1 MVASPPVRWKA
12 YEGRDVGPQGSMRF
26 LVDAGPAVLAE
37 RTGIGTYV
45 WNLLRHLP
53 IVDPGND
60 YLAWYVHFRSI
71 LEPRR
76 HFDGLGVIE
85 KRVVLPSRLIARA
98 GRSGIPLVELVAPC
112 DVVFGTNFV
121 PPSSRRTPFVVTVHD
136 LAFRLFPE
144 TAPQAVRWWTRAVER
159 SVRSATRILVP
170 SEATRADV
178 LRLYEVDPRDV
189 VVVPLGVDRT
199 IFSPASDERIHDV
212 RARFG
217 IHGPYLVF
225 LGRHQRKNFDGM
237 LRAFAAIPD
246 RIRPGLVVTGS
257 APWTRD
263 GSDYDGPAME
273 VVPERV
279 RRQVSFVGFVPS
291 EDAAALLSGSL
302 GLAFPTLYEG
312 FGLPALEAMACGA
325 PVLTSNNSSLPELVG
340 DAVVLV
346 DPSEDDSIVDG
357 LVQIVTDASLRER
370 LRAAGL
376 QRAARYEW
384 GTTAKATADVLHAA
398 AAAGR

>member
-1 MVASPPVRWKA
+1 
-12 YEGRDVGPQGSMRF
+12 MRF

-45 WNLLRHLP
+45 WNLLRNLP
-53 IVDPGND
+53 VVDPGNE

-71 LEPRR
+71 FEPRR

-85 KRVVLPSRLIARA
+85 KRVVLPSRLTAQA
-98 GRSGIPLVELVAPC
+98 GRFRIPLVELVAPC

-121 PPSSRRTPFVVTVHD
+121 PPSSLRTPSVVTVHD

-144 TAPQAVRWWTRAVER
+144 TAPQAVPWWTRAVEH
-159 SVRSATRILVP
+159 SVRSATRVVVP
-170 SEATRADV
+170 SEATRADL
-178 LRLYEVDPRDV
+178 LRLYEVDPRNV
-189 VVVPLGVDRT
+189 VVVPLGVDHAV
-199 IFSPASDERIHDV
+199 FSPASDERIDDV

-246 RIRPGLVVTGS
+246 QIRPGLVVTGS

-263 GSDYDGPAME
+263 GSDHDGPAME
-273 VVPERV
+273 AVPERV
-279 RRQVSFVGFVPS
+279 REQVSFVGFVSS

-325 PVLTSNNSSLPELVG
+325 PVLTSNLSSLPELVG
-340 DAVVLV
+340 DGAVLV
-346 DPSEDDSIVDG
+346 DPREDTSVADG
-357 LVQIVTDASLRER
+357 LLRIVTDGSLRDR

-384 GTTAKATADVLHAA
+384 GTTAKATADVLHEA